1 MLQRF
6 WFKFVVG
13 PCSATVLEC
22 GVTAYTFDDAVS
34 ILRATLFAEGGMP
47 EIREVV
53 ANIDIHPLDRGQI
66 PPNRE
71 SPLWR
76 GVWYPKGHAFP
87 ADRRGLRSSTRRRR
101 QAPALKP
108 ARPVAARDAPSSS
121 QAGPS
126 AS

>member
-13 PCSATVLEC
+13 PASATPLEC

-34 ILRATLFAEGGMP
+34 ILKGTLFAQGDMP
-47 EIREVV
+47 EIGEVV
-53 ANIDIHPLDRGQI
+53 DIRSLDRAQI
-66 PPNRE
+66 RSNME

-87 ADRRGLRSSTRRRR
+87 ADRRGLRSSGGRER
-101 QAPALKP
+101 QPSALKP
-108 ARPVAARDAPSSS
+108 ARPAAPLGALPSGR
-121 QAGPS
+121 AGPS

>member
-13 PCSATVLEC
+13 PTSATPEC

-34 ILRATLFAEGGMP
+34 VLRATLFAQGDMP
-47 EIREVV
+47 EIGEVV
-53 ANIDIHPLDRGQI
+53 ANIDIRSLDRAQI
-66 PPNRE
+66 RSNME

-87 ADRRGLRSSTRRRR
+87 ADRRGLRSSGGQGRP
-101 QAPALKP
+101 ASALKP
-108 ARPVAARDAPSSS
+108 ARPAAPRGGLSSGR
-121 QAGPS
+121 AGPS

>member
-13 PCSATVLEC
+13 PTSATPEC

-34 ILRATLFAEGGMP
+34 ILQATLFPQGDMP
-47 EIREVV
+47 EIGDVV
-53 ANIDIHPLDRGQI
+53 ANIDIRSLDRAQI
-66 PPNRE
+66 RSNME

-87 ADRRGLRSSTRRRR
+87 ADRRGLRSSGGQGRR
-101 QAPALKP
+101 ASGLKP
-108 ARPVAARDAPSSS
+108 ARPAAPRGGLSSGR
-121 QAGPS
+121 AGPS